1 MTVFEKY
8 GALKVTGKNLTDSQ
22 GNIVQLK
29 GISTHNIAIYPE
41 YINETALKQYVDEY
55 KVSIMRLAMYS
66 AFADDV
72 KGYADS
78 DDEHRQELE
87 NYIADAVEMCNKLGI
102 YCMVDWHILFDY
114 DPNMHTDMAIRFF
127 RNIVTRLKD
136 YDNVIYE
143 ICNEPNMNLE
153 TQEKTSWEMIK
164 NYANQ
169 VIPVIREIK
178 KNCVIIVGTPIWSQD
193 VDVAS
198 ESPLEY
204 DDIMYTLHFYA
215 ASHTDRIR
223 DKLKVALNNNLPV
236 FVTEFGVGHADGNGT
251 IDEEQTEI
259 WLKLINE
266 NKISHII
273 WNLSNK
279 NETSSIIAPDCEKYY
294 NFTDDDLSACGK
306 YMKSIMGRE

>member
-1 MTVFEKY
+1 MTVLEQFKT
-8 GALKVTGKNLTDSQ
+8 LKVTGKNLTDSN

-29 GISTHNIAIYPE
+29 GISTHNISIYPE
-41 YINETALKQYVDEY
+41 YINEKAIKQFVDEY

-78 DDEHRQELE
+78 DDEHRKELE
-87 NYIADAVEMCNKLGI
+87 DYIVNAVDICNNLGI
-102 YCMVDWHILFDY
+102 YCMVDWHILLDY

-127 RNIVTRLKD
+127 KNVCPRLAK

-153 TQEKTSWEMIK
+153 TQEKVTWDMVK

-178 KNCVIIVGTPIWSQD
+178 KDSVIIVGTPIWSQD
-193 VDVAS
+193 VDIAS

-204 DDIMYTLHFYA
+204 DNIMYTLHFYA
-215 ASHTDRIR
+215 ASHTDAIR
-223 DKLKVALNNNLPV
+223 DKLKKALNNNLPI

-251 IDEEQTEI
+251 IDEEQTEK
-259 WLKLINE
+259 WLELLNA

-279 NETSSIIAPDCEKYY
+279 DETSSIIAANCNKYY
-294 NFTDDDLSACGK
+294 DFTDDDLSPCGK
-306 YMKSIMGRE
+306 YMKSIIGRE